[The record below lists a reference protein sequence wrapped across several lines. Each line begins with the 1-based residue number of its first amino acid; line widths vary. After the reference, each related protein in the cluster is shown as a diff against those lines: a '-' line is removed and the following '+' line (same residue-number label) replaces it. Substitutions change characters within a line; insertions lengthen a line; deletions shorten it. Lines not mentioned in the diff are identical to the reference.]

1 MSPLARAS
9 AVESLYPVFLK
20 LAGRRVVVVGGGPV
34 AASKLAGLV
43 DTGACVSVVA
53 PEIVAQI
60 RRSGATLIERR
71 FVPRDLDGAWLAV
84 AAAPP
89 EVNRSV
95 RSAAEERG
103 IFVNAV
109 DDRGSASAYLGGVLR
124 RSEVTIAVST
134 QGHAPALAGL
144 LREALEAIVP
154 EEIGTWVAEARAL
167 RDRQRSTGVPLAARR
182 PALLRAL
189 NRLYASRRHAE
200 ARR

>member
-1 MSPLARAS
+1 MSPLALAP

-20 LAGRRVVVVGGGPV
+20 LAGRRVVLVGGGPM
-34 AASKLAGLV
+34 AASKLAGLME
-43 DTGACVSVVA
+43 TGASVSVVA
-53 PEIVAQI
+53 PEIVPQI
-60 RRSGATLIERR
+60 RRSGAILIERG

-124 RSEVTIAVST
+124 RSGVTIAVST

-167 RDRQRSTGVPLAARR
+167 RDRQKSTGVPLPARR

-200 ARR
+200 AQR